1 MGRGV
6 HVTGAMTD
14 GAARLVGEALRLVGK
29 MEVFADAR
37 SVAKGTGLVENGRKN
52 LHYRTE
58 AYRLRWRCRSG
69 SSSYD

>member
-37 SVAKGTGLVENGRKN
+37 SVAKGTGTIGLRRIGSGGAAEVAVA
-52 LHYRTE
+52 RTIEGDE
-58 AYRLRWRCRSG
+58 AT
-69 SSSYD
+69 

>member
-14 GAARLVGEALRLVGK
+14 GTARLVGEALRLVGK

-37 SVAKGTGLVENGRKN
+37 SERKEEPT
-52 LHYRTE
+52 L
-58 AYRLRWRCRSG
+58 S
-69 SSSYD
+69 D